1 MSLKLIDLICVIK
14 LWKFFAPISAA
25 GCESKPKLLIKAAAT
40 TSRQVVTSPSDVT
53 STSEDAS
60 TELGVQ
66 LTVGRRLK
74 HIAMKAT
81 FDQPR
86 KKDCSSHQGSPSAEF
101 YPASELLGSFIV
113 DRQPPPHPTSATV
126 VQASDR
132 QQLNSLV
139 SFLVR

>member
-81 FDQPR
+81 FDQPQ
-86 KKDCSSHQGSPSAEF
+86 KDCSSHQGSPSAEF

-132 QQLNSLV
+132 HQLNSLV